1 VTILVVPT
9 VRPAHPDDA
18 EALAGLHIRGWQH
31 AYARL
36 MPAAYLA
43 GLDGQLEQ
51 RIVRRRQQI
60 LRPIART
67 ACFVAVEPETSR
79 VTGFFNAEPYRIA
92 QNGSDLSDSVGEVYA
107 IYVEPDRISTG
118 AGRALMDAAVGW
130 LDGQGLDPIHLWVL
144 EGNLRALSFY
154 ERYGFRLDGGRST
167 FVLEQPGELPVELA
181 EVRLTLDH
189 G

>member
-79 VTGFFNAEPYRIA
+79 VIGFFNAEPYRIA

-118 AGRALMDAAVGW
+118 GRPGADGRRGRVARRAGSRPDPPMGSRGEPARA
-130 LDGQGLDPIHLWVL
+130 VL
-144 EGNLRALSFY
+144 LRA
-154 ERYGFRLDGGRST
+154 
-167 FVLEQPGELPVELA
+167 
-181 EVRLTLDH
+181 VRVSP
-189 G
+189 